1 MFIFKLCLAECPAHV
16 NKLRGTTTKNVPGWN
31 LDNINQG
38 SITLH
43 NHKNC
48 RSGNSWYGWNGGTS
62 IKFGSISTRLSGC
75 GVGKLDFGEFGECW
89 GGSAN
94 SSVIVYLNGIEIGR
108 AMSNQKS
115 ITIVFNFKEGDLL
128 QLREGASGGFIR
140 FNSFT
145 VISCC

>member
-1 MFIFKLCLAECPAHV
+1 M
-16 NKLRGTTTKNVPGWN
+16 RGTTTKYVPGWN
-31 LDNINQG
+31 LGNIDHG
-38 SITLH
+38 SINIDQSFYLKKCH
-43 NHKNC
+43 F
-48 RSGNSWYGWNGGTS
+48 GNSW
-62 IKFGSISTRLSGC
+62 FGYNSAGIPSSISTRLSGC

-108 AMSNQKS
+108 AMFFQKS
-115 ITIVFNFKEGDLL
+115 KTIVFNFKEGDILEL
-128 QLREGASGGFIR
+128 KERTSGGLSGFIR

>member
-1 MFIFKLCLAECPAHV
+1 MLILDCVNLNSHV
-16 NKLRGTTTKNVPGWN
+16 NKLRGTTTKYVPGWN

-48 RSGNSWYGWNGGTS
+48 RSGNSWYGWNGDPMK
-62 IKFGSISTRLSGC
+62 IGSISTRLSGC
-75 GVGKLDFGEFGECW
+75 GVGKLDFGQCY
-89 GGSAN
+89 GGSAD
-94 SSVIVYLNGIEIGR
+94 SSVIVNLNGIEIGR
-108 AMSNQKS
+108 AMSLQDSK
-115 ITIVFNFKEGDLL
+115 TIVFNFKEGDIMELK
-128 QLREGASGGFIR
+128 EGTSGHDSSLIR